1 MNAARPIPLTL
12 AALSCAFL
20 LPVAIGACGA
30 EAPAPVPGNGT
41 AGSSVLPMGGTPG
54 SGGTGTGTS
63 GTPAA
68 GGTGVSA
75 TGGATAGTAP
85 TGGTGTTTTAGT
97 SAGGSSTAGTSTS
110 GGTSAAGTS
119 TGGGSGGA
127 AGSVGSGDPLATV
140 PQGLNGFMLLGPC
153 LADSA
158 GSVCQTV
165 NGACPGEKADHALSG
180 VLTTDKTIKL
190 GGDPAKVYSLTL
202 HIQGV
207 VESKR
212 YDGGKDAEGQ
222 LTSPKANGFCE
233 GGTPTH
239 GDAYNVYMIRVGTPK
254 KDYFLNSLQTP
265 GVSNH
270 TTYGIDY
277 TATIQANGGSDV
289 RLVAADSNC
298 SMIKNCGPTVNDG
311 SVCAQPIVLASVDP
325 GAGKSADNMFKTYD
339 FTKNYPET
347 GHKDGQWVSIVVTA
361 VTAN

>member
-1 MNAARPIPLTL
+1 MKAARPIPFTL
-12 AALSCAFL
+12 AALSCAFV
-20 LPVAIGACGA
+20 LPIAIGACGA
-30 EAPAPVPGNGT
+30 EAPAPTGT
-41 AGSSVLPMGGTPG
+41 AGTGSVVPV
-54 SGGTGTGTS
+54 GGTGGVGTVPTA
-63 GTPAA
+63 GTAA
-68 GGTGVSA
+68 GGTGSGSPTAGTAAGGVA
-75 TGGATAGTAP
+75 TGGVTTGGVATGGVTTGGVTTGGATGGTTVGGTT
-85 TGGTGTTTTAGT
+85 TGGT
-97 SAGGSSTAGTSTS
+97 
-110 GGTSAAGTS
+110 
-119 TGGGSGGA
+119 TGGDL
-127 AGSVGSGDPLATV
+127 VATV
-140 PQGLNGFMLLGPC
+140 GAGLNGFMLLGPC
-153 LADSA
+153 LNDSA

-165 NGACPGEKADHALSG
+165 QGACPGEKTDHALSG

-190 GGDPAKVYSLTL
+190 GGDAAKVYTLTL
-202 HIQGV
+202 HVQGV

-212 YDGGKDAEGQ
+212 YDGGKDSEGQ

-277 TATIQANGGSDV
+277 TATIQANGGTDL

-311 SVCAQPIVLASVDP
+311 SVCAQPIIVANVDA
-325 GAGKSADNMFKTYD
+325 GAGKSPDNTIKTYD